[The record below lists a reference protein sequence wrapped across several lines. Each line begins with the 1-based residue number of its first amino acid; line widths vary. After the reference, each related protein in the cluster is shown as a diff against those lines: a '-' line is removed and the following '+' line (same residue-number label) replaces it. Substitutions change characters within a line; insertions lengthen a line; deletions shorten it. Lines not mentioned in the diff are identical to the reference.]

1 MHFPFPLSQAISF
14 FFSLS
19 LTRCVQFYV
28 WPTGGFRNLGTWIPV
43 ICLNFSF
50 STSMVAL
57 GILCGRKSSFNAPLT
72 LFQPEFF
79 PLSFLPLLYFIYFII
94 TRIFFFKCVALRI
107 FFFHFV
113 VKLLFFVQLFVNFR
127 FLPYP
132 ILMFFSV
139 YFLFSNFSWN
149 SVIRISLYQLYII
162 FRESVLLCL
171 LQHG

>member
-79 PLSFLPLLYFIYFII
+79 PLSFFPLLYFIYFII
-94 TRIFFFKCVALRI
+94 TRIFFKCVALRI

-113 VKLLFFVQLFVNFR
+113 VKLFFFCAT
-127 FLPYP
+127 
-132 ILMFFSV
+132 ICEFSV
-139 YFLFSNFSWN
+139 SSISNSYVF
-149 SVIRISLYQLYII
+149 
-162 FRESVLLCL
+162 LCL
-171 LQHG
+171 FYLFKL